1 MEIVNY
7 SEARANLKQI
17 MDKTYEDSTP
27 IIITRGRGAK
37 PVVMMSL
44 DSYNAI
50 EETMYL
56 LRSPANAKLLREAV
70 EGVRKGNYK
79 KRKLLNP

>member
-7 SEARANLKQI
+7 TEARAHLKEL
-17 MDKTYEDSTP
+17 MDKTYDDATP
-27 IIITRGRGAK
+27 IIITRQRGAK

-44 DSYNAI
+44 ENYNSL

-56 LRSPANAKLLREAV
+56 LRSPANAKVLLKAV
-70 EGVRKGNYK
+70 ANIRKGNYK
-79 KRKLLNP
+79 KRKLLPA